1 MSKKSEIE
9 KLYNK
14 ERKKALNRKNTW
26 KNKGVIVPE
35 LPKIPKVKT
44 AGSIRKVSQYNP
56 LKGATFTTPEG
67 KLLKGEKKIRQYFK
81 KQATEKAK
89 KTREAK
95 KIKDGVPHGRPETPI
110 GGGDGGEYDLP
121 PVEEVLKQIMLN
133 FLAYYVHSAAYTDLY
148 NLCQDIIN
156 NMSPKDAFYIL
167 KGLFLSEIES
177 MDARS
182 YNTLFYNMDY
192 NKEHYYHYNVN
203 ELPSTGKEIKDS
215 IQSDGE
221 DLNFFDN
228 VEDLHEYYDYI
239 REQG

>member
-14 ERKKALNRKNTW
+14 ERKKALNRKNSW

-56 LKGATFTTPEG
+56 LKGATFVTPEG

-89 KTREAK
+89 KTRKANQLSK
-95 KIKDGVPHGRPETPI
+95 NKPPEPLQDYS
-110 GGGDGGEYDLP
+110 GGGDAGESETP
-121 PVEEVLKQIMLN
+121 PLEDVLEQIMIN
-133 FLAYYVHSAAYTDLY
+133 FLSYFSGSPCYVDLH
-148 NLCQDIIN
+148 NFCLNIIKL
-156 NMSPKDAFYIL
+156 MTPQDAFYVL
-167 KGLFLSEIES
+167 KTLFLSDIES
-177 MDARS
+177 MDARE
-182 YNTLFYNMDY
+182 YNTLYYNADFNKVYYFDY
-192 NKEHYYHYNVN
+192 DVNK
-203 ELPSTGKEIKDS
+203 LPKIGKNITDN

-221 DLNFFDN
+221 DTSFFDDI
-228 VEDLHEYYDYI
+228 EDLQEFY
-239 REQG
+239 

>member
-35 LPKIPKVKT
+35 LPKIPKSKT
-44 AGSIRKVSQYNP
+44 AGSIRKVSSYNP

-67 KLLKGEKKIRQYFK
+67 ELLKGEKKIREYFK

-89 KTREAK
+89 KTRETNK
-95 KIKDGVPHGRPETPI
+95 LSKNKPPEPPAPEPS
-110 GGGDGGEYDLP
+110 DDMP

-133 FLAYYVHSAAYTDLY
+133 FLTYYVGSDAYTDLY

-156 NMSPKDAFYIL
+156 NMSPNDAFYIL

-203 ELPSTGKEIKDS
+203 ELPSTGKQITDN

-221 DLNFFDN
+221 DLNFFDEIEN
-228 VEDLHEYYDYI
+228 LQEFY
-239 REQG
+239 

>member
-44 AGSIRKVSQYNP
+44 AGSIRKVSSYNP

-95 KIKDGVPHGRPETPI
+95 KIKDGVPHGKPETPI
-110 GGGDGGEYDLP
+110 GGGDGGETETP
-121 PVEEVLKQIMLN
+121 PLEDVLEQIMQN
-133 FLAYYVHSAAYTDLY
+133 FLSYFSGSPCYVDLH
-148 NLCQDIIN
+148 NFCLNIIKL
-156 NMSPKDAFYIL
+156 MSPADAFYVL
-167 KGLFLSEIES
+167 KTLFLSDIES
-177 MDARS
+177 MDARE
-182 YNTLFYNMDY
+182 YNTLYYNADF
-192 NKEHYYHYNVN
+192 NKVYYFEYNVN
-203 ELPSTGKEIKDS
+203 NLPKTGKNITDS

-221 DLNFFDN
+221 DTSFFDDI
-228 VEDLHEYYDYI
+228 EDLHEYY
-239 REQG
+239 

>member
-44 AGSIRKVSQYNP
+44 AASIRKVSQYNP

-110 GGGDGGEYDLP
+110 GGGDGGETETP
-121 PVEEVLKQIMLN
+121 PLDDVLEQIMQN
-133 FLAYYVHSAAYTDLY
+133 FLSYFSGSPSYINLHNFCLY
-148 NLCQDIIN
+148 IIKKLPA
-156 NMSPKDAFYIL
+156 SDAFNIL
-167 KGLFLSEIES
+167 KNMFLSDVES
-177 MDARS
+177 MDARNFNILY
-182 YNTLFYNMDY
+182 YNADFNKVYYFDY
-192 NKEHYYHYNVN
+192 NVDNLPTSAKE
-203 ELPSTGKEIKDS
+203 LKES

-221 DLNFFDN
+221 DTSFFDDI
-228 VEDLHEYYDYI
+228 EDLQEFY
-239 REQG
+239 

>member
-14 ERKKALNRKNTW
+14 ERKKALNRKNAW

-44 AGSIRKVSQYNP
+44 TGSIRKVSQYNP
-56 LKGATFTTPEG
+56 LKGATFVTPEG

-89 KTREAK
+89 KTRKANQLSK
-95 KIKDGVPHGRPETPI
+95 NKPPEPLQDYS
-110 GGGDGGEYDLP
+110 GGGDAGESETP

-133 FLAYYVHSAAYTDLY
+133 FLAYYVGSDAYTDLY

-156 NMSPKDAFYIL
+156 KMSPNDAFYIL

-215 IQSDGE
+215 IKSDGE

-228 VEDLHEYYDYI
+228 IENLQEFY
-239 REQG
+239 

>member
-44 AGSIRKVSQYNP
+44 AASIRKVSQYNP

-89 KTREAK
+89 KTREANQLSK
-95 KIKDGVPHGRPETPI
+95 NKPPEPLRDYSGSATE
-110 GGGDGGEYDLP
+110 DT
-121 PVEEVLKQIMLN
+121 EEMPNINEILEQIMQN
-133 FLAYYVHSAAYTDLY
+133 FLSYFSGSPSYINLHNFCLY
-148 NLCQDIIN
+148 IIKNLPA
-156 NMSPKDAFYIL
+156 SDAFNIL
-167 KGLFLSEIES
+167 KNLFLSDVES
-177 MDARS
+177 MDARDFNILY
-182 YNTLFYNMDY
+182 YNADF
-192 NKEHYYHYNVN
+192 NKVYYFDYNVN
-203 ELPSTGKEIKDS
+203 NLPTSAKELKES

-221 DLNFFDN
+221 DTSFFDDI
-228 VEDLHEYYDYI
+228 EDLQEFY
-239 REQG
+239 

>member
-14 ERKKALNRKNTW
+14 ERKKALNRKNAW

-67 KLLKGEKKIRQYFK
+67 KLLKGEKKIREYFK

-89 KTREAK
+89 KTRKANK
-95 KIKDGVPHGRPETPI
+95 LSKNKPPEPLRDYS
-110 GGGDGGEYDLP
+110 GGGDAGESETP
-121 PVEEVLKQIMLN
+121 PLEDVLEQIMNN
-133 FLAYYVHSAAYTDLY
+133 FLSYFSGSPCYV
-148 NLCQDIIN
+148 NLHNFCLNIIKL
-156 NMSPKDAFYIL
+156 MTPADAFYVL
-167 KGLFLSEIES
+167 KTLFLSDIES
-177 MDARS
+177 MDAREF
-182 YNTLFYNMDY
+182 NTLYYNADF
-192 NKEHYYHYNVN
+192 NKVYYFDYNVN
-203 ELPSTGKEIKDS
+203 NLPKTGKNITDN

-221 DLNFFDN
+221 DTSFFDDI
-228 VEDLHEYYDYI
+228 EDLQEFY
-239 REQG
+239 

>member
-14 ERKKALNRKNTW
+14 ERKKALNRKNSW

-56 LKGATFTTPEG
+56 LKGATFVTPEG

-89 KTREAK
+89 KTRKANQLSK
-95 KIKDGVPHGRPETPI
+95 NKPPEPLQDYS
-110 GGGDGGEYDLP
+110 GGGDAGESETP
-121 PVEEVLKQIMLN
+121 PLEDVLEQIMIN
-133 FLAYYVHSAAYTDLY
+133 FLSYFSGSPCYVDLH
-148 NLCQDIIN
+148 NFCLNIIKL
-156 NMSPKDAFYIL
+156 MTPQDAFYVL
-167 KGLFLSEIES
+167 KTLFLSDIES
-177 MDARS
+177 MDARE
-182 YNTLFYNMDY
+182 YNTLYYNADFNKVYYFDY
-192 NKEHYYHYNVN
+192 DVNK
-203 ELPSTGKEIKDS
+203 LPKTGKNITDN

-221 DLNFFDN
+221 DTSFFDDI
-228 VEDLHEYYDYI
+228 EDLQEFY
-239 REQG
+239 

>member
-14 ERKKALNRKNTW
+14 ERKKALNRKNSW

-56 LKGATFTTPEG
+56 LKGATFVTPEG

-89 KTREAK
+89 KTRKANQLSK
-95 KIKDGVPHGRPETPI
+95 NKPPEPLQDYS
-110 GGGDGGEYDLP
+110 GGGDAGESETP
-121 PVEEVLKQIMLN
+121 PLEVVLEQIMIN
-133 FLAYYVHSAAYTDLY
+133 FLSYFSGSPCYVDLH
-148 NLCQDIIN
+148 NFCLNIIKL
-156 NMSPKDAFYIL
+156 MTPQDAFYVL
-167 KGLFLSEIES
+167 KTLFLSDIES
-177 MDARS
+177 MDARE
-182 YNTLFYNMDY
+182 YNTLYYNADFNKVYYFDY
-192 NKEHYYHYNVN
+192 DVNK
-203 ELPSTGKEIKDS
+203 LPKTGKNITDN

-221 DLNFFDN
+221 DTSFFDDI
-228 VEDLHEYYDYI
+228 EDLQEFY
-239 REQG
+239 